1 MGLTKPKEKKDKPSM
16 MQRAQQFASVLST
29 AQKASKASV
38 KPGLPLETDE
48 ADLFPKITLRGK
60 K

>member
-16 MQRAQQFASVLST
+16 MQRAQQLASILST

-38 KPGLPLETDE
+38 KPGLETDE